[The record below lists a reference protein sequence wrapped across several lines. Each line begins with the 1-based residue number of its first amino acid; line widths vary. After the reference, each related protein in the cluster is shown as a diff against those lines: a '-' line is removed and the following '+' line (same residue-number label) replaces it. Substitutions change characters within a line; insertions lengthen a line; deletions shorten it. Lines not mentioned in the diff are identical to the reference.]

1 MQGCT
6 VMWVPG
12 TDHAG
17 IATQVIVEKN
27 LRGTTGQT
35 RKDIGR
41 EKFLDL
47 ISKWKYEKIEK
58 INSQLRQL
66 GASVDW
72 SRYVF
77 TMDSVSFSFLV
88 RSIICNYS
96 VRALQYSVGK

>member
-41 EKFLDL
+41 EKFLDI
-47 ISKWKYEKIEK
+47 ISKWKDEKMEK

-77 TMDSVSFSFLV
+77 TMDSVSFSLFV
-88 RSIICNYS
+88 RYKIGNYIACALKYS
-96 VRALQYSVGK
+96 VRK